1 MTDRSTPLHLAAAE
15 GHEAAVRALQDRAT
29 DPQALLV
36 AKDNYYGTRAE
47 RRRILRES
55 PEALSRRPW

>member
-1 MTDRSTPLHLAAAE
+1 MTDRITPLHAAAE
-15 GHEAAVRALQDRAT
+15 RGHEAAVRALLDRAT

-36 AKDNYYGTRAE
+36 AKDGRGTRAE

-55 PEALSRRPW
+55 PEPLSRRPR

>member
-1 MTDRSTPLHLAAAE
+1 MTDRSTPLHLAAFQ
-15 GHEAAVRALQDRAT
+15 GHEAAVRALLEKAP

-36 AKDNYYGTRAE
+36 AKDNSGTRAE

-55 PEALSRRPW
+55 PEPLSLRPW

>member
-1 MTDRSTPLHLAAAE
+1 MTDRRTPLHDAARK
-15 GHEAAVRALQDRAT
+15 GHEAAVRALLDRAP

-36 AKDNYYGTRAE
+36 AKDDNYGTRAE

>member
-1 MTDRSTPLHLAAAE
+1 MTDRRTPLHWAAMND
-15 GHEAAVRALQDRAT
+15 HEAAVRALLDRAT

-36 AKDNYYGTRAE
+36 AKDNSGTRAE

-55 PEALSRRPW
+55 PGPLSHRPS

>member
-1 MTDRSTPLHLAAAE
+1 MTDRSTPLHEAAVN
-15 GHEAAVRALQDRAT
+15 GHEAAVRALLERAT

-36 AKDNYYGTRAE
+36 AKDNFGTRAE

-55 PEALSRRPW
+55 PEPLSRRPR

>member
-1 MTDRSTPLHLAAAE
+1 MTDRRTPLHRAAEE
-15 GHEAAVRALQDRAT
+15 GHEAAVRALLDRAT

-36 AKDNYYGTRAE
+36 AEDDGRTRAE

-55 PEALSRRPW
+55 PEPLSRGP

>member
-1 MTDRSTPLHLAAAE
+1 MTDRRIPLHWAAE
-15 GHEAAVRALQDRAT
+15 HGHEAVVRALLDRAT

-36 AKDNYYGTRAE
+36 AKDKDGTRAE

-55 PEALSRRPW
+55 PEPLSRRPW

>member
-1 MTDRSTPLHLAAAE
+1 MTDRTILLHVAAE
-15 GHEAAVRALQDRAT
+15 MGHEAAVRALLDRAT

-36 AKDNYYGTRAE
+36 AEDNSWTRAE

-55 PEALSRRPW
+55 PEPLYRRPW

>member
-1 MTDRSTPLHLAAAE
+1 MTDRNTPLHLAAFQ
-15 GHEAAVRALQDRAT
+15 GHEAAVRALLEKAL
-29 DPQALLV
+29 DPQSLLV
-36 AKDNYYGTRAE
+36 AKDNGGTRAE

>member
-1 MTDRSTPLHLAAAE
+1 MTDRRVPLHEAAWN
-15 GHEAAVRALQDRAT
+15 GHEAAVRALLDWAT

-36 AKDNYYGTRAE
+36 AKNNSGTRAE

-55 PEALSRRPW
+55 PEPLSRRPW

>member
-1 MTDRSTPLHLAAAE
+1 MTDRITPLRMAALF
-15 GHEAAVRALQDRAT
+15 GQEAAVRALLEKAT

-36 AKDNYYGTRAE
+36 AEADGRTRAE

-55 PEALSRRPW
+55 PEPLSRRPW

>member
-1 MTDRSTPLHLAAAE
+1 MTDRSTPLHRAAVW
-15 GHEAAVRALQDRAT
+15 GHEVAVRALLDRAT

-36 AKDNYYGTRAE
+36 AKDEFGTRAE

>member
-1 MTDRSTPLHLAAAE
+1 MTDRRTPLHLAALE
-15 GHEAAVRALQDRAT
+15 GHEAAVRALLEKAT

-36 AKDNYYGTRAE
+36 AKDTYGTWAE

-55 PEALSRRPW
+55 PEPLSRRPW

>member
-1 MTDRSTPLHLAAAE
+1 MTDRSTPLHAAAE
-15 GHEAAVRALQDRAT
+15 MGHEAAVRALLDRAT

-36 AKDNYYGTRAE
+36 AEDCGRTRAE

-55 PEALSRRPW
+55 PEPLSPRPW

>member
-1 MTDRSTPLHLAAAE
+1 MTDRSTPLHLAAE
-15 GHEAAVRALQDRAT
+15 RGHEAAVRALLDRAT

-36 AKDNYYGTRAE
+36 AKDNDRTRAE

>member
-1 MTDRSTPLHLAAAE
+1 MTDRRTPLHLVAE
-15 GHEAAVRALQDRAT
+15 RGHEAALRALLNGAP
-29 DPQALLV
+29 DPQALCLAEGV
-36 AKDNYYGTRAE
+36 NRTRAE